1 MDGLLKIIL
10 MPIISLI
17 VLVAIII
24 GGIWGFCYFKYNVNI
39 FTIASDLLKV
49 STLPNENEIAPNK
62 PTDSDYAS
70 IMNKINNALTNPSD
84 EKVIKKDEEDNY
96 TIDFEKATKYINN
109 DLILTGQETCALM
122 NIILSAQ
129 EPAIQNGA
137 QNIKLKDYDFKLLQ
151 IYYDNFE
158 TISENGKN
166 YTKNSFNFVASVS
179 LKSVK
184 EKMTNFPFSMIKS
197 KVPDTLFVSSTVD
210 ITMEN
215 GTITYTTSSRD
226 IVVNTLKKENL
237 APMFSLL
244 NNFVKIGS
252 VDDFNKSLC
261 DVCVNMILGT
271 ESSKGFAYTLATQT
285 ITIDETNHYCVSEK
299 FLFEEKT
306 ISDTNQVVLN
316 IKKGKLAD

>member
-1 MDGLLKIIL
+1 MDGLLKLIF
-10 MPIISLI
+10 MPIIYLI
-17 VLVAIII
+17 VFVAIII

-49 STLPNENEIAPNK
+49 STLPNESEIAPNK
-62 PTDSDYAS
+62 PTDEDYAS
-70 IMNKINNALTNPSD
+70 IMAKINSALTNPSD
-84 EKVIKKDEEDNY
+84 EKVITKDEENNY
-96 TIDFEKATKYINN
+96 SIDFEKVTKYVNN

-129 EPAIQNGA
+129 EPALQNEA

-151 IYYDNFE
+151 IYYDNLE
-158 TISENGKN
+158 SITEDEKT
-166 YTKNSFNFVASVS
+166 YTKSSFNFVASIS

-210 ITMEN
+210 IKMEN
-215 GTITYTTSSRD
+215 NTITYTTSSRD
-226 IVVNTLKKENL
+226 IVVNTLKKDSL

-244 NNFVKIGS
+244 NNFVKIGT
-252 VDDFNKSLC
+252 VDEFNKNLC
-261 DVCVNMILGT
+261 DVCVNMILGN
-271 ESSKGFAYTLATQT
+271 ENSKGFAYSLATQKVT
-285 ITIDETNHYCVSEK
+285 IGSNHYYVSEK

-306 ISDTNQVVLN
+306 ISDNNQVVLN